1 VASERLKFFT
11 TKKLRLDTYHDGS
24 ARYIKEGRRS
34 RFVEDGEVPLE
45 EVIIFF
51 RVCQLMVEGS
61 SGSHESAAIVIIIVV
76 VIVVWKRTAGG
87 GENIA
92 GDQLA
97 RRDWRLG
104 CSPVFRT
111 DRFGVESKHG
121 QFWGRL
127 ARIVL

>member
-1 VASERLKFFT
+1 LYVVYYPGNVVTKERLKKILFRATNFLLTLPFFLVT
-11 TKKLRLDTYHDGS
+11 LIKKNL
-24 ARYIKEGRRS
+24 
-34 RFVEDGEVPLE
+34 
-45 EVIIFF
+45 
-51 RVCQLMVEGS
+51 Q
-61 SGSHESAAIVIIIVV
+61 SAAIVIIIVV

-127 ARIVL
+127 TRIVL

>member
-1 VASERLKFFT
+1 LYVVYYPGNVVTKERLKKILFRATNFLLTLPFFLVT
-11 TKKLRLDTYHDGS
+11 LIKKNL
-24 ARYIKEGRRS
+24 
-34 RFVEDGEVPLE
+34 
-45 EVIIFF
+45 
-51 RVCQLMVEGS
+51 Q
-61 SGSHESAAIVIIIVV
+61 SAAIVII
-76 VIVVWKRTAGG
+76 IVVWKRTAGG